1 MILQLLL
8 ALLKAQRYKK
18 TFSVRGRNN
27 LIIKMKVGKYGK
39 GIVKIYL
46 EAGIRK
52 TKIKNSILNT
62 KP

>member
-1 MILQLLL
+1 
-8 ALLKAQRYKK
+8 LKAQRYKK

-27 LIIKMKVGKYGK
+27 LIIKMKVGEYGK